1 MCLADVM
8 RLPHPALP
16 ESQLA
21 QLSQKIEKLHYRKRP
36 YGNHTTILAGGALAW
51 LSGEVNKG
59 LSLALL
65 FGVTVGTYA
74 SIYIAAPVLL
84 YFRVCSELK
93 ESEQPFERQA

>member
-1 MCLADVM
+1 MSFVL
-8 RLPHPALP
+8 RLDNLTV
-16 ESQLA
+16 L
-21 QLSQKIEKLHYRKRP
+21 
-36 YGNHTTILAGGALAW
+36 
-51 LSGEVNKG
+51 GEAIKG

-65 FGVTVGTYA
+65 FGVTVGTYS